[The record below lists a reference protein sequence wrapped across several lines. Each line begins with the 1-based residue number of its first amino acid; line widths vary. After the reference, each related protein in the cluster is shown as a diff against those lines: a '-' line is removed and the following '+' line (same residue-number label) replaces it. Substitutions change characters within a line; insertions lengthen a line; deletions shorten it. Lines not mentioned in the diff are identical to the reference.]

1 MAERAGIDSLGESE
15 LIENAGAEDQVIESL
30 RERTEEWTE
39 DIDEKKRVIFHDSQD
54 EKEYLKED
62 PQQVDV
68 E

>member
-1 MAERAGIDSLGESE
+1 MGESE
-15 LIENAGAEDQVIESL
+15 VLENAAAEDQVIESL

-39 DIDEKKRVIFHDSQD
+39 DIDEKEKVIFNDSQD
-54 EKEYLKED
+54 ENEALEED